1 MTTTNNVGSNGTV
14 NTALLSSLGLG
25 ASSSSGSSTSST
37 GTSSGGTQSLG
48 EQDFLTL
55 MTAQLQNQDPMQ
67 PMDNSQMLSQLAQ
80 FSTVSGITA
89 LQTSFSSLSSALTSN
104 QTLQASGLIG
114 HSVLVPSS
122 TMAFDGSSSVNAG
135 ATVTSSGD
143 LQISIAD
150 ASGRLVR
157 NIDLGTHAV
166 GLSTFQWDGKD
177 NSGNTVAAGNYN
189 FTANVVNGTTAQA
202 AAGLVA
208 GNVNSISVDS
218 SGALTLNLQGLGSVA
233 MSQVRQIN

>member
-1 MTTTNNVGSNGTV
+1 MTTTNNVGSNGNV
-14 NTALLSSLGLG
+14 NTALLGSLGLG
-25 ASSSSGSSTSST
+25 SSSSSSGST

-48 EQDFLTL
+48 EKDFLTL
-55 MTAQLQNQDPMQ
+55 MTAQLQNQDPMK

-89 LQTSFSSLSSALTSN
+89 LQTSFGNLSSALTSN

-114 HSVLVPSS
+114 HSVLVPASR
-122 TMAFDGSSSVNAG
+122 MAFDGTRAVNAG
-135 ATVTSSGD
+135 ATVASSGD
-143 LQISIAD
+143 LQISITD
-150 ASGRLVR
+150 ASGQLVR
-157 NIDLGTHAV
+157 NIDLGTQSA

-177 NSGNTVAAGNYN
+177 NSGNTVAAGNYS

-202 AAGLVA
+202 ATGLVA